1 MSDTAKFGTNSGP
14 ADSTQPRP
22 ERRSVSVTDAVIA
35 DMHERRQ
42 YGVTKYG
49 TELQAGNG
57 RDALTDAYQ
66 EALDLVMYLR
76 QLLLERDGRV

>member
-1 MSDTAKFGTNSGP
+1 MGERPKFGTNTGP

-22 ERRSVSVTDAVIA
+22 ERRSVSVTDVVIA
-35 DMHERRQ
+35 DIHERRQ
-42 YGVTKYG
+42 YGITKYG

-76 QLLLERDGRV
+76 QLLLERDGRI